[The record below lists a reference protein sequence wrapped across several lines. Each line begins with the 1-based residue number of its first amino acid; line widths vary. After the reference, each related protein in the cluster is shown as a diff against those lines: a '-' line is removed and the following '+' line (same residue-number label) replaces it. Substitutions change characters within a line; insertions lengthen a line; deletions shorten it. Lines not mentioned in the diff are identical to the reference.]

1 MSNHLNNSIINKKVE
16 VKQINTSTTQQ
27 QQQPIDWQSTLNSNK
42 KDFNFKKD
50 RTTFFENFSKTKSN
64 SKKPFADFLSS
75 NKKPTFT
82 SFL

>member
-1 MSNHLNNSIINKKVE
+1 MSNHLNNPIINKKAE
-16 VKQINTSTTQQ
+16 VKQINSTNQQ
-27 QQQPIDWQSTLNSNK
+27 QQLNIDWQSTLNSNK

>member
-1 MSNHLNNSIINKKVE
+1 MSNHLNNPIINKKSE
-16 VKQINTSTTQQ
+16 VKQINSTNQQ
-27 QQQPIDWQSTLNSNK
+27 QQLNIDWQSTLNSNK